1 MRPTATDVNQL
12 ALCVGH
18 MGELCK
24 TADPIEMP
32 FGWADSCGSKEPCI
46 RWGTDLPRGTIEG
59 EMYWPIVTYVL

>member
-32 FGWADSCGSKEPCI
+32 FGGLTHVGPRNHVLDGVQISQGAPLKGKCI
-46 RWGTDLPRGTIEG
+46 GP
-59 EMYWPIVTYVL
+59 